1 MAKRLIDTAIF
12 RKDFIRGLDA
22 PCKLLFMYLITE
34 CDHAGLW
41 DVEFEVMEIRLGL
54 KFKESPLSQFG
65 NKVVVVDGGKK
76 WFIPSFVEFQYG
88 ELKENNRVHASVI
101 SILSKH
107 DLLDEKN
114 QIKPLT
120 SPLQGC
126 KDIYMDKEDIVY
138 KEKKRTTLKEKST
151 KVDFSV
157 VDDLIPPD
165 WPQVEFKSVFK
176 EFWDM
181 RIAKNKP
188 LTENAVK
195 RRINQLYELSG
206 GSYQLAEKICLRS
219 TDARWDEFY
228 PLHESQKQ
236 KSNGKLVR
244 DQA

>member
-12 RKDFIRGLDA
+12 RKDFIRSLDA
-22 PCKLLFMYLITE
+22 PCKLLFMYLINE

-54 KFKESPLSQFG
+54 KFKKSPLDQFG

-88 ELKENNRVHASVI
+88 ELNENNRVHASVI

-107 DLLDEKN
+107 DLLDENN

-120 SPLQGC
+120 SPSQGC
-126 KDIYMDKEDIVY
+126 KDMDKEKDIVVH
-138 KEKKRTTLKEKST
+138 KEKKEKEKST
-151 KVDFSV
+151 KVDFSIV
-157 VDDLIPPD
+157 YNMVPAG
-165 WPQVEFKSVFK
+165 WPAERFTTVFK

-181 RIAKNKP
+181 RIDKKKP
-188 LTENAVK
+188 LSENAVK
-195 RRINQLYELSG
+195 RRINQLYDLSG
-206 GSYQLAEKICLRS
+206 GIYDQAEIICLRS

-228 PLHESQKQ
+228 PLDKSQITKTSQ
-236 KSNGKLVR
+236 NGRIR
-244 DQA
+244 DKF